1 MAAARAKSPQLST
14 TRAVC
19 PYFAVITLAVAKER
33 RRPWRSGPAA
43 AAAAGQQP
51 ASSTPVAAG
60 LSRSITAHTA
70 SAPRAGSWLWR
81 ALWLWPCVGSG
92 CCCCCCAA
100 GRRPGGRPTERRQA
114 LVVALF
120 WAGSETPAETTRLRA
135 SPGNAAASSATN
147 TRDWSQAPGPM
158 AVNPGLAENAP

>member
-43 AAAAGQQP
+43 AAAAAGQQP

-70 SAPRAGSWLWR
+70 SAPCAGSWLVALAR
-81 ALWLWPCVGSG
+81 ALALAVCWVWLAGWLLLLLLLLRGGSSSW
-92 CCCCCCAA
+92 
-100 GRRPGGRPTERRQA
+100 RPA
-114 LVVALF
+114 
-120 WAGSETPAETTRLRA
+120 
-135 SPGNAAASSATN
+135 
-147 TRDWSQAPGPM
+147 D
-158 AVNPGLAENAP
+158 

>member
-43 AAAAGQQP
+43 AAAGQQP

-70 SAPRAGSWLWR
+70 SAPRAGSWLVALAR
-81 ALWLWPCVGSG
+81 ALALAVCWVWLLLLLLRGGSSSW
-92 CCCCCCAA
+92 
-100 GRRPGGRPTERRQA
+100 RPA
-114 LVVALF
+114 
-120 WAGSETPAETTRLRA
+120 
-135 SPGNAAASSATN
+135 
-147 TRDWSQAPGPM
+147 D
-158 AVNPGLAENAP
+158 